1 MSVSASTS
9 YILDDLSSGSSSS
22 SQDELDSLP
31 DSADSDSI
39 DSDAEESD
47 AEREWKESL
56 GQLELLLTM
65 VIVPYLG
72 KYFGRK
78 CAYWGEWVNEGE
90 QQTRVVLLG
99 QIVLILCLMG
109 RLGQVHGV
117 EIPCGGS
124 VYEQEGFQ
132 GCWHRRSSVI
142 GRAVGQTRV
151 LSSGGSD

>member
-9 YILDDLSSGSSSS
+9 YILDDLSSSSSS
-22 SQDELDSLP
+22 SPDELDSLP

-56 GQLELLLTM
+56 EQLELLLTM

-78 CAYWGEWVNEGE
+78 FAYWGE
-90 QQTRVVLLG
+90 
-99 QIVLILCLMG
+99 
-109 RLGQVHGV
+109 
-117 EIPCGGS
+117 
-124 VYEQEGFQ
+124 
-132 GCWHRRSSVI
+132 
-142 GRAVGQTRV
+142 
-151 LSSGGSD
+151 